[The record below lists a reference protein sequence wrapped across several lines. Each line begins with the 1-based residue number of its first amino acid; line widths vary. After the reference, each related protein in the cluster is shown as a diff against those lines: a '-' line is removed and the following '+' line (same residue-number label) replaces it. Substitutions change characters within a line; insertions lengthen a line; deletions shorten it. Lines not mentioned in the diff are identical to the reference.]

1 MFSKLQVLTNNN
13 TKLNVYFTRTVG
25 RFGVG
30 MIVYIQQTRYI
41 NMCHLKHNYDVI

>member
-13 TKLNVYFTRTVG
+13 TKLSFYFTRTVG

-30 MIVYIQQTRYI
+30 MIV
-41 NMCHLKHNYDVI
+41 